1 MGAIELNKVA
11 ISMGKVFKMLSLLEP
26 KIKTGD
32 DVYEHKEDF
41 CMLAYICRVGIL
53 DRIEQNSWMHQ
64 EVPIKIP
71 TGIFSFKKE
80 TISSGLTL
88 TIGMLKEITSLDV
101 VTGRYIEDILNHQ
114 GVFYKYEDSLPL
126 NFKNSI

>member
-1 MGAIELNKVA
+1 MGTLDLNKVA
-11 ISMGKVFKMLSLLEP
+11 ISMGKVFKLLSELEL
-26 KIKTGD
+26 KIRTGD

-41 CMLAYICRVGIL
+41 CLIAYICRVGIL
-53 DRIEQNSWMHQ
+53 DRIEQNSWMRQ
-64 EVPIKIP
+64 EAPIKIP

-80 TISSGLTL
+80 TISSGLML
-88 TIGMLKEITSLDV
+88 TIGKLKEITSLDV